1 MTRQNHEP
9 SHRVQS
15 HPSIEEMSEVYDA
28 YWRHGVVTLEI
39 LIAELLVKNQ
49 DMRFNLQAIEQQRS
63 RPEGYDI
70 NLSKNQSD
78 SSLQTKLKWPQF
90 ARRRFTIVSDNGE
103 HQHRTKLALRRCGR
117 VERRQASVS
126 PQNHSSTAYWY

>member
-1 MTRQNHEP
+1 MVLMTRQNHEP

-28 YWRHGVVTLEI
+28 YWRHRVVTLEI

-63 RPEGYDI
+63 RPDDYDI
-70 NLSKNQSD
+70 NLSKN
-78 SSLQTKLKWPQF
+78 
-90 ARRRFTIVSDNGE
+90 
-103 HQHRTKLALRRCGR
+103 
-117 VERRQASVS
+117 
-126 PQNHSSTAYWY
+126 